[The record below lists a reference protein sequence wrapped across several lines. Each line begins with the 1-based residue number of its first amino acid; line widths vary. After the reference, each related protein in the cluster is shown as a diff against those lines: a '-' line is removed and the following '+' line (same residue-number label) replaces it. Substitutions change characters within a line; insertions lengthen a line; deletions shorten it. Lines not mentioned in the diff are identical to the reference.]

1 VNREEAFRAE
11 VRANLPRNFTAHVLH
26 GVLGQTGF
34 RIIEAPTFIPVYLFE
49 LSGSNWMVGLAR
61 GLQALGM
68 SLTPI
73 FAASRVEHR
82 RRVLRPTLL
91 TGSMMRVQVLGI
103 ALAGFFLPP
112 EWVAPAICVLLGLF
126 GLFNGIQGVLFNV
139 LVAKVIPIER
149 RGVLSGL
156 RAAASG
162 VTSSAVAVAGGWLLQ
177 VNAFGNGWAALFA
190 LSFLLT
196 MGGLTVLGAVRE
208 PDAPQV
214 RARTRMSQRVR
225 ELPALLRS
233 DRAYTW
239 YFVARALGVAGR
251 MAMPFYAVY
260 ATTQLELSKSAL
272 GWLTAA
278 FTLGQTGLQL
288 AWGVAADRR
297 GFRSTF
303 LGSLAV
309 WIAALVLLLVAP
321 DLPTLVVAFVLLGA
335 GLGGFLLSSQSL
347 VLEFGA
353 REDLPMR
360 VAVSNTASELTGAV
374 TPLVAGLLA
383 DTASYGLVFALAI
396 ACKAAAFAIVWL
408 RVDEPRRRRVAP
420 SPGSGS

>member
-1 VNREEAFRAE
+1 VSREEAFRGQ
-11 VRANLPRNFTAHVLH
+11 VQANLRRNFTAHVLH

-49 LSGSNWMVGLAR
+49 LSGSNAIVGLAR

-68 SLTPI
+68 TLTPI
-73 FAASRVEHR
+73 VAASRVEHR
-82 RRVLRPTLL
+82 PRVLRPTLV
-91 TGSMMRVQVLGI
+91 TGSLMRVQVLGI
-103 ALAGFFLPP
+103 SLAGFFLPR
-112 EWVAPAICVLLGLF
+112 EWVAPAICVLLGVF
-126 GLFNGIQGVLFNV
+126 GLMNGVQGVLFNV

-149 RGVLSGL
+149 RGVLNGL

-162 VTSSAVAVAGGWLLQ
+162 VTSSAVAVLGGWLLSA
-177 VNAFGNGWAALFA
+177 NALGNGWAALFG

-208 PDAPQV
+208 PDAPRV
-214 RARTRMSQRVR
+214 RARTTVSKRVR

-239 YFVARALGVAGR
+239 FFVARALGSAGR

-260 ATTQLELSKSAL
+260 ATSMRFELSGAAL

-278 FTLGQTGLQL
+278 FTLAQTALQL
-288 AWGVAADRR
+288 GWGVAADRR
-297 GFRSTF
+297 GFRLTF

-309 WIAALVLLLVAP
+309 WIAGLLLLLAAGSFAA
-321 DLPTLVVAFVLLGA
+321 LLLAFALLGA
-335 GLGGFLLSSQSL
+335 GLGGYMLSAQTL
-347 VLEFGA
+347 VLEFGP

-360 VAVSNTASELTGAV
+360 VAVSNTAAELTGAV
-374 TPLVAGLLA
+374 MPIAAGLLA
-383 DTASYGLVFALAI
+383 DSASYLWVFALAI
-396 ACKAAAFAIVWL
+396 AFKAAAFAIVWL
-408 RVDEPRRRRVAP
+408 RVDEPRRRRATP
-420 SPGSGS
+420 PG